1 MYHIQGADNQTR
13 GPVDENTIRHWIAEG
28 RANGMSMAIRQG
40 DPEWQQLARFPEFAT
55 ALSQAPPPA
64 PPAQGD
70 ATGGLIPYKKY
81 PRLGRILHV
90 HPRTAVDVRS
100 VPRRPI
106 RNWGDG
112 ARYFRHQEGQRPAGG
127 ERKNSRLD
135 RHRGRSGGISG
146 GRDRDHR
153 IPWRD
158 VTL

>member
-70 ATGGLIPYKKY
+70 ATGGLIPYKNIPALVGY
-81 PRLGRILHV
+81 YMSILGLLLMC
-90 HPRTAVDVRS
+90 
-100 VPRRPI
+100 VPFLGVLYGIGVMVLGIFGIKKANAQPEVKGKI
-106 RNWGDG
+106 HAWI
-112 ARYFRHQEGQRPAGG
+112 AIVGG
-127 ERKNSRLD
+127 LVELVV
-135 RHRGRSGGISG
+135 GVI
-146 GRDRDHR
+146 
-153 IPWRD
+153 
-158 VTL
+158 VTIGFLGEM